1 MVYIVATSICD
12 MCCFFFWVVYD
23 GLIHLATAIIYSR
36 IIGSLGYGLSIDTY
50 VQLCVRLMDRSLGY
64 IID

>member
-1 MVYIVATSICD
+1 MWYVFCFLD
-12 MCCFFFWVVYD
+12 MVYD
-23 GLIHLATAIIYSR
+23 GLIHLATAIYIYSR

-64 IID
+64 FID